1 MSLQKEIQNQIKIR
15 EAMNK
20 KWGGKV
26 YTQQEIT
33 NLKQKLKKVCTEESK
48 NGCSNI

>member
-1 MSLQKEIQNQIKIR
+1 MSLKKEIQNQIKIR

-20 KWGGKV
+20 KWEGKV

-33 NLKQKLKKVCTEESK
+33 NLTQKLKKVCTEESK
-48 NGCSNI
+48 NG